1 MTYGWRM
8 FGAVAIIACVIAT
21 APAGTEDGP
30 LSPIVVAPVPQ
41 QAIVPVKG
49 SDGRYHVL
57 YELQLTNTLDA
68 AADLREVE
76 VRDSASGQTLLKLDA
91 GDIVKGA
98 YLHTLDRRTASD
110 TVFGPFQSR
119 VLILNLDFASKDDIP
134 RALIHRFEISGPD
147 PFTKLPGTFAYRG
160 GAMTIS
166 DRAPPVLS
174 PPLEGEGWLASD
186 GCCGPTGHINA
197 LIGLEGQIQ
206 GSERFAIDWIK
217 IDRDGRIFNGDKSK
231 PESWVGYGSRVLA
244 VGDGVVTVAR
254 DDQENQT
261 AGKMPSGLAFA
272 AQLGNYVALALPGG
286 LTAFYAHLAPGSV
299 KVKAGDHVKAGEVI
313 GLLGNTGGTLAPHLH
328 FHIVNGPEVATSD
341 GYPYVLRAFAVAGQ
355 VEDEALAASLEGKP
369 GFPPRDA
376 IKPEPREGELPLNFN
391 IVDFPK
397 GE

>member
-1 MTYGWRM
+1 M
-8 FGAVAIIACVIAT
+8 GARLLIIAIMTLSVWCTA
-21 APAGTEDGP
+21 APAGAEDGP
-30 LSPIVVAPVPQ
+30 LSPIVVTPVPQ

-68 AADLREVE
+68 GADLSAVE
-76 VRDSASGQTLLKLDA
+76 VIDEANRETLLKLDA
-91 GDIVKGA
+91 DDIVKGA
-98 YLHTLDRRTASD
+98 YLHRLDRQIAPD
-110 TVFGPFQSR
+110 TMFGPFQSR
-119 VLILNLDFASKDDIP
+119 VLLLNLNFTSKDAIP
-134 RALIHRFEISGPD
+134 RALTHRFEISGPD
-147 PFTKLPGTFAYRG
+147 PFTKAPGTFAYRG
-160 GAMTIS
+160 GAVTIS
-166 DRAPPVLS
+166 QDTPPVLS
-174 PPLEGEGWLASD
+174 PPLEGGRWLASD

-197 LIGLEGQIQ
+197 LIGLNGQIQ

-217 IDRDGRIFNGDKSK
+217 VDKDGRIFTGDKSK
-231 PESWVGYGSRVLA
+231 PESWVGYGAKVLA

-254 DDQENQT
+254 DDQQNQT
-261 AGKMPSGLAFA
+261 PGTMPSGLAFA

-313 GLLGNTGGTLAPHLH
+313 GLLGNTGGSLALHLH

-341 GYPYVLRAFAVAGQ
+341 GYPYVLRSFELAGQ
-355 VEDEALAASLEGKP
+355 AEDEALATALDGKP
-369 GFPPRDA
+369 GFPRRDQM
-376 IKPEPREGELPLNFN
+376 KPETREGELPLNFT